1 MNRLTILK
9 LTLLLPLAGCA
20 TPIKTVD
27 YYDLPTEALVKIR
40 NMQQV
45 AESEILDSSYTDV
58 GIVTGMSCHLNR
70 IDDAT
75 ARGPKS
81 RQIAFEQLEMNA
93 ALLGADHISTPQC
106 VVNQTM
112 DLNNNCWT
120 SLVCQSHALKVSQLE
135 TLDAE
140 SSIVGAASQATP

>member
-1 MNRLTILK
+1 MNKLIILK

-45 AESEILDSSYTDV
+45 PESTILDGSYTDV

-70 IDDAT
+70 IEGAN
-75 ARGPKS
+75 AQGSES
-81 RQIAFEQLEMNA
+81 RKIAFEQLELNA

-106 VVNQTM
+106 VVNQKM
-112 DLNNNCWT
+112 DLTNNCWT
-120 SLVCQSHALKVSQLE
+120 SLVCESHALKVSQLE
-135 TLDAE
+135 TLNM
-140 SSIVGAASQATP
+140 GR

>member
-1 MNRLTILK
+1 MNKLTFLK

-45 AESEILDSSYTDV
+45 PESVIQGGSYTDV
-58 GIVTGMSCHLNR
+58 GIVTGISCHLNR
-70 IDDAT
+70 FEGAN
-75 ARGPKS
+75 AEGSES
-81 RQIAFEQLEMNA
+81 RQIAFEQLELNA

-106 VVNQTM
+106 VVNEKM
-112 DLNNNCWT
+112 DLTNNCWT
-120 SLVCQSHALKVSQLE
+120 SLVCESHALKLSQLE
-135 TLDAE
+135 TLDM
-140 SSIVGAASQATP
+140 GR

>member
-1 MNRLTILK
+1 MNKLIILK

-45 AESEILDSSYTDV
+45 PESTILDGSYTDV

-70 IDDAT
+70 IEGAN
-75 ARGPKS
+75 AQGSES
-81 RQIAFEQLEMNA
+81 RKIAFEQLELNA

-106 VVNQTM
+106 VVSQKM
-112 DLNNNCWT
+112 DLTNNCWT
-120 SLVCQSHALKVSQLE
+120 SLVCESHALKVSQLE
-135 TLDAE
+135 TLNMAR
-140 SSIVGAASQATP
+140 

>member
-1 MNRLTILK
+1 MNKLIILK

-45 AESEILDSSYTDV
+45 PESTILDGSYTDV

-70 IDDAT
+70 IEGAN
-75 ARGPKS
+75 AQGSES
-81 RQIAFEQLEMNA
+81 RKIAFEQLELNA

-106 VVNQTM
+106 VVSQKM
-112 DLNNNCWT
+112 DLTNNCWT
-120 SLVCQSHALKVSQLE
+120 SLVCESHALKVSQLE
-135 TLDAE
+135 TLN
-140 SSIVGAASQATP
+140 IGR

>member
-1 MNRLTILK
+1 MNKLIILK

-45 AESEILDSSYTDV
+45 PESTILDGSYTDV

-70 IDDAT
+70 IEGAN
-75 ARGPKS
+75 AQGSES
-81 RQIAFEQLEMNA
+81 RKIAFEQLELNA

-106 VVNQTM
+106 VVSQKM
-112 DLNNNCWT
+112 DLTNNCWT
-120 SLVCQSHALKVSQLE
+120 SLVCESHALKVSQLE
-135 TLDAE
+135 TLNM
-140 SSIVGAASQATP
+140 GR